1 MNCRLVI
8 LQVMITLKIYVY
20 AVTRLGKLDDLN
32 VSVKGVVPMSVE
44 TFILDSSNA
53 KVFKSEDRLIY
64 AASGVNVAIIGQMI
78 VLCAC

>member
-1 MNCRLVI
+1 
-8 LQVMITLKIYVY
+8 MITLKIYVY